1 MDDNDDALDDDNDG
15 CETETRTCRQWQ
27 SDFSCVIEF
36 QGIATVI
43 CQNSLQTAS
52 DAKKKELCEK
62 KKTSFQLNLQ
72 KKFSFFRVV
81 QLSKTFSNENL
92 EQQENEGLI
101 SKDI

>member
-72 KKFSFFRVV
+72 KKFFFRVV
-81 QLSKTFSNENL
+81 YYCPKLSAMR
-92 EQQENEGLI
+92 I
-101 SKDI
+101 

>member
-52 DAKKKELCEK
+52 DAKKKNFARK
-62 KKTSFQLNLQ
+62 KRDLVSIKSS
-72 KKFSFFRVV
+72 KEVFF
-81 QLSKTFSNENL
+81 L
-92 EQQENEGLI
+92 
-101 SKDI
+101 